1 MIRGRSTG
9 QIVSYVTD
17 PVSSLQHVLCADG
30 PVYPSSLWG
39 PSLDQLDHVVE
50 RCLLPE
56 LAVGDWLLFS
66 NMGAC
71 GLEEFSSSPLPVYN
85 TVSTADWWVRP
96 LGYRCKCGEIN
107 TARDNKR

>member
-1 MIRGRSTG
+1 MPCKHELTEGFVENN
-9 QIVSYVTD
+9 VSVVFF
-17 PVSSLQHVLCADG
+17 PKRVLCAEE

-56 LAVGDWLLFS
+56 LSVGDWLLFS

-71 GLEEFSSSPLPVYN
+71 GLDEISSFQLPVYY
-85 TVSTADWWVRP
+85 TVSTPDWCV
-96 LGYRCKCGEIN
+96 
-107 TARDNKR
+107 

>member
-1 MIRGRSTG
+1 MATSTSKVLTFLLFC
-9 QIVSYVTD
+9 ISTK
-17 PVSSLQHVLCADG
+17 HALCAEE

-56 LAVGDWLLFS
+56 LSVGDWLLFS

-71 GLEEFSSSPLPVYN
+71 GLDEISSLQLPVYYA
-85 TVSTADWWVRP
+85 VSTSDWCVRSP
-96 LGYRCKCGEIN
+96 
-107 TARDNKR
+107 TTPV